1 VAVFAKLDFHP
12 EAPMRSAE
20 STHSPFLKTASGM
33 PGAVRYAIVGMW
45 LSVVIGQSFNVYQ
58 ALVCEDGMDWHALLF
73 TSFIISSAVIV
84 YLQVATARVWART
97 AYLLLLVL
105 SYSLM
110 VLDDSGLTRL
120 DVISFCLTV
129 PIDVF
134 VTVRLFAARS
144 TAWFSR

>member
-1 VAVFAKLDFHP
+1 
-12 EAPMRSAE
+12 
-20 STHSPFLKTASGM
+20 M

-58 ALVCEDGMDWHALLF
+58 ALVCEGGMDWHALLF
-73 TSFIISSAVIV
+73 SSFIVSSAVIV

-110 VLDDSGLTRL
+110 ALDDSGLTRL
-120 DVISFCLTV
+120 DVISFCLTA

-134 VTVRLFAARS
+134 VASRLFMSAS
-144 TAWFSR
+144 TRWFSR